1 MVGCLWF
8 NNNDTDNNNNNNN
21 NNITEDVDTCK
32 GT

>member
-21 NNITEDVDTCK
+21 NITEDVDTCK